1 MGGGR
6 VFVKTR
12 LFPLAT
18 VEILVMVEYDAM
30 LKNERRQNVEMNILI
45 VEGNRAVL
53 KTTANP

>member
-45 VEGNRAVL
+45 VEGNQAVL